1 MYKIITCEQVSCGH
15 PDKICDQIA
24 DAIVTW
30 CLKQNEDAR
39 CAIEVMAKNECVMIA
54 GEISGVKNIPYS
66 KLINQVCDRIG
77 IPQFE
82 YVQYSDV
89 SEQSADIA
97 LGVDRGGAG
106 DQGVMIGYAT
116 NETSEM
122 LPKPFVIATRALEIL
137 RQDNKGI
144 FLPDAK
150 AQVSYNYSLNN
161 IDTFLISSQHRE
173 EASKAD
179 IQKYLLEVIN
189 QTAEEFN
196 CGNMFTTLVNPT
208 GRFVIGGTYA
218 DTGVTGRKIVCDAY
232 GNVIP
237 VGGGAFSGKD
247 PTKVDRSA
255 AYMARYVARDLVNI
269 GYCDTCK
276 IQVAYAI
283 GLAQP
288 VSICVWADG
297 KYSPDLVIRAMN
309 QYDWTPKGII
319 DKFDLKYFNYNK
331 VSSGG
336 HFGRPFVPWG

>member
-30 CLKQNEDAR
+30 CLSQNENAR
-39 CAIEVMAKNECVMIA
+39 CAIEVMAKNSSVMIA

-66 KLINQVCDRIG
+66 KLINQVCDKIG
-77 IPQFE
+77 IPRFE
-82 YVQYSDV
+82 YVQYSDI

-137 RQDNKGI
+137 RQDNKDI

-173 EASKAD
+173 EASEAD

-196 CGNMFTTLVNPT
+196 CRNMFATLVNPT

-232 GNVIP
+232 GSVIP

-255 AYMARYVARDLVNI
+255 AYMARYVACDLINM

-283 GLAQP
+283 GFAQP
-288 VSICVWADG
+288 ASICVWADG
-297 KYSPDLVIRAMN
+297 KYSPDLTIRVIN

-319 DKFDLKYFNYNK
+319 DKFDLKHFNYNK